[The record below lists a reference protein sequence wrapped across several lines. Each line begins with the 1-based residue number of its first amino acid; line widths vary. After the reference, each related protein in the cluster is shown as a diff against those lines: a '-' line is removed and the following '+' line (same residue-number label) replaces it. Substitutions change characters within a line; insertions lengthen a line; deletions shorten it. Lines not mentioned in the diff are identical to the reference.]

1 MQDAIGRPDR
11 VEGVSVKVALG
22 VTGCIAAY
30 KALEVMRGLQ
40 KAGVS
45 VQVILTRSARRFVTP
60 LTFESLSGMNV
71 ITDMFAEGINRDIR
85 HIHIAQDIQALAVVP
100 ATANIIGKF
109 ANGIADDFL
118 STLYLSC
125 PAPVIL
131 APAMNVEM
139 WNNPAVKANV
149 QTLKERGHYF
159 IDPEPG
165 ILACG
170 MEGEG
175 RLAGVERIVART
187 LSILNRGKEM
197 SGLKV
202 LVTAGP
208 TVEDIDPVRF
218 ISNRSSG
225 KMGYALAEAAF
236 RKGAEV
242 FLISGPT
249 SLQPPAGVKPIMVR
263 SAAQMRDAVLGLCK
277 EADIVIMAAAVADY
291 RPARYSGRKIKKGNT
306 ETSVALEPTEDIL
319 GLLGREKGQQV
330 LVGFA
335 AETDDLLKN
344 AKDKLKRKNL
354 DLIVAND
361 VSAGVFGEDRSTVHI
376 LSPSA
381 KMVSLSDKSKRFIA
395 DRVLEMAASVHE
407 SRIARP
413 LAIPGEE

>member
-1 MQDAIGRPDR
+1 VR
-11 VEGVSVKVALG
+11 VKVGLG

-45 VQVILTRSARRFVTP
+45 VQVILTRSARHFVTP
-60 LTFESLSGMNV
+60 LTFESLSGMKV
-71 ITDMFAEGINRDIR
+71 ITDMFEEGINRDIQ
-85 HIHIAQDIQALAVVP
+85 HIHVAQDIQALAVVP

-109 ANGIADDFL
+109 AHGIADDFL

-125 PAPVIL
+125 PAPILL

-139 WNNPAVKANV
+139 WNHTA
-149 QTLKERGHYF
+149 LKENVRILKARGHHF
-159 IDPEPG
+159 VDPEPG

-175 RLAGVERIVART
+175 RLARIETIVAHI
-187 LSILNRGKEM
+187 LSILNCGNAM

-208 TVEDIDPVRF
+208 TVEDLDPVRF

-236 RKGAEV
+236 QKGAQV
-242 FLISGPT
+242 FLVSGPT
-249 SLQPPAGVKPIMVR
+249 NLQPPSGVHTIHVR
-263 SAAQMRDAVLGLCK
+263 SAAQMKDAVLKHSK

-291 RPARYSGRKIKKGNT
+291 RPSRYSKRKIKKGSR
-306 ETSVALEPTEDIL
+306 EAAISLEPTEDIL
-319 GLLGREKGQQV
+319 GLLGKDKGRQV

-335 AETDDLLKN
+335 AETNDLLKN
-344 AKDKLKRKNL
+344 AAEKLARKNL

-361 VSAGVFGEDRSTVHI
+361 VSKGVFGEDNATVHI
-376 LSPSA
+376 LRPSA
-381 KMVSLSDKSKRFIA
+381 EAVSLCGESKRTIA
-395 DRVLEMAASVHE
+395 DHILEIAVSARE
-407 SRIARP
+407 SRISRP
-413 LAIPGEE
+413 PAVPGEE